1 MTFNRSRSICSIIH
15 FHGIYGIV
23 SLITLQNAA
32 RYNTFDEC
40 RTKMKK
46 KKTFQKNKIKHEL
59 KHVLDFQYKSNDAC
73 TLTFDFSKYFPDDEN
88 NALYLCKYWRRLTS
102 PNHIQINRT
111 HATKERG
118 IFPYVLNIE
127 IYIHVFMV
135 WFWALVCI
143 WTVDD
148 QCKLSSMRIDCLQ
161 SRTKRS
167 GMSSNPKNAL
177 KDALIKWFA
186 NESMQKWSRLSFNYT
201 KTICKKSQRALTIE
215 YLTKRSDTLNIQ
227 QRKNKES
234 RLSKI
239 QMTAVTD

>member
-161 SRTKRS
+161 SRTKRN

-227 QRKNKES
+227 QRKKK
-234 RLSKI
+234 RAGWARYKWPL
-239 QMTAVTD
+239 